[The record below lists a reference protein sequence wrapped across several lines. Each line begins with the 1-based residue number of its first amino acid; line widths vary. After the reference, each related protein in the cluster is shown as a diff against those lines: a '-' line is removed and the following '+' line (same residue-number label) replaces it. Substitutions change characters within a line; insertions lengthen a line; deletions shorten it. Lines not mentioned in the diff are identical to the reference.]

1 MNIVCF
7 KGNDFLEKIR
17 HPYRRLSVAMS
28 HTKRLKSLV
37 QNPNKILY
45 LQSRCRVMP
54 YIRIFSSLMPLKTRQ

>member
-45 LQSRCRVMP
+45 LQ
-54 YIRIFSSLMPLKTRQ
+54 L